1 MHNYDK
7 LNVYSKALDLAEQI
21 YIYTKPFPKE
31 EKYGL
36 TSQLRRAAVSIP
48 SNIAEGCGRTSNKET
63 AHFIS
68 IALGSLFEVDTQ
80 LRLAKRF
87 DLGSTK
93 NLNESLINLRKQLI
107 MFRKYLVKFDKN

>member
-7 LNVYSKALDLAEQI
+7 LNVYSKALDLAEQV
-21 YIYTKPFPKE
+21 YIYTRPFPKE

-80 LRLAKRF
+80 LRLASRF
-87 DLGSTK
+87 DFGP
-93 NLNESLINLRKQLI
+93 NIHLNSQLINLRKQLI
-107 MFRKYLVKFDKN
+107 MFRKYLIKIDKK